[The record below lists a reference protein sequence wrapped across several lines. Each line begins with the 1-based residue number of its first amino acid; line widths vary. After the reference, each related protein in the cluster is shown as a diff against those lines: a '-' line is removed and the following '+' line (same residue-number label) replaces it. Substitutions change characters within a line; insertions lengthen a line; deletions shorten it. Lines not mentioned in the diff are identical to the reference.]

1 MSIYMERAVR
11 PGRELPMSEAELA
24 VRVELAA
31 CYRVFDML
39 GWTELI
45 FNHITLRVPG
55 PEVRFLINPFGLHYR
70 EITALNLVL
79 IDIEGHPLRE
89 SRLPVNQAGFVIHS
103 AIHGAI
109 ERAHCVMHT
118 HTTTGCAVAGLKDGL
133 SHDNFYG
140 AMLHGLVAY
149 HDFEGIT
156 VDPGEKE
163 RLVRDIGDKP
173 AVILRN
179 HGLLAWGPSVP
190 EAFQVLWTLQRACD
204 LQIATSAAGAPNP
217 IRPEVI
223 HLGHNRS
230 VEEIVRA
237 ALQEDVQGIAVS
249 SYQGGHLEFFKYMLD
264 LLRSRGGEH
273 VKLFGGG
280 GGVIVPAEI
289 KELQDYGVARVYSPE
304 DGQRMG
310 LQGMINDMLARCDFD
325 PAQHAP
331 KELKKGDL
339 RALAQ
344 TITAIESGVSKTK
357 DS

>member
-1 MSIYMERAVR
+1 MSIYREKAVR
-11 PGRELPMSEAELA
+11 PGRELPMSEAERGA
-24 VRVELAA
+24 RVELAA

-70 EITALNLVL
+70 EITASNLVL
-79 IDIEGHPLRE
+79 VDIEGHPLRE
-89 SRLPVNQAGFVIHS
+89 SRWPVNQAGFVIHS

-217 IRPEVI
+217 IRPEVLRQTVRESSI
-223 HLGHNRS
+223 AEKRTCDDVFSAMVRL
-230 VEEIVRA
+230 VEA
-237 ALQEDVQGIAVS
+237 KDP
-249 SYQGGHLEFFKYMLD
+249 SYRD
-264 LLRSRGGEH
+264 
-273 VKLFGGG
+273 
-280 GGVIVPAEI
+280 
-289 KELQDYGVARVYSPE
+289 
-304 DGQRMG
+304 
-310 LQGMINDMLARCDFD
+310 
-325 PAQHAP
+325 
-331 KELKKGDL
+331 
-339 RALAQ
+339 
-344 TITAIESGVSKTK
+344 
-357 DS
+357 